1 MEKSLKVNELM
12 ERVGMT
18 QTGRALAY
26 IKDGLDEMNMISE
39 THVTTERIDI
49 TKDQR
54 FYDMPNDSIKLID
67 IRCKNHNNANNE
79 YRSIPRSIHKPA
91 TEDADGV

>member
-1 MEKSLKVNELM
+1 MTVKELM

-18 QTGRALAY
+18 ETGRALAY
-26 IKDGLDEMNMISE
+26 IKDGLDEMNILSN

-54 FYDMPNDSIKLID
+54 FYDLPNDALKVID
-67 IRCKNHNNANNE
+67 IRCKNHSNTKDE
-79 YRSIPRSIHKPA
+79 YRTIPRALSPPP
-91 TEDADGV
+91 TEDADGS